1 MSTFSMFEIGKS
13 ALIASK
19 RSMDITSHN
28 IANAATPGYSRQD
41 AFLEPLIQRQSQMI
55 SGVGVRVADV
65 KRNRDIFVDAVL
77 RNESGREAAFLV
89 QQEVLDHI
97 QTAVAEPGGNSI
109 RNAID
114 SFWSA
119 WQDLS
124 SNPASAAARAQLMER
139 GRSLVDMFNHLG
151 GQLDSVTE
159 DIDVHIESVV
169 VRVNDLAERVA
180 GLNVEIARA
189 LARQEPASDLM
200 DKRDLLLDELA
211 QLTGGTVSFS
221 GEGNAVRFTIGG
233 FPIVDRDKTH
243 KLEVSSSPAGTE
255 FTWRSSPGDPPQTV
269 PNVGGRLG
277 GLKAAKEQLVLEFKQ
292 QLDTLFRDIVRSVN
306 SAHQNGYTLSGA
318 AGDVFFTTPA
328 SGFYLGSVA
337 VNPDIVADQSNIA
350 ASDEATDPY
359 NGDIAHMIANILAD
373 GCPDPDNPTETIDP
387 FVGTWTAML
396 GALGAKAQKVE
407 TGVTTQGLLV
417 KELRN
422 RRDSISG
429 VSVDEEVAQLIRQ
442 QHAFS
447 AASRVITV
455 ADEVIDTIINRMG
468 HVGR

>member
-19 RSMDITSHN
+19 RSMDVTSHN

-41 AFLEPLIQRQSQMI
+41 AFLEPIIQRQSQMI
-55 SGVGVRVADV
+55 SGVGVRVSDI
-65 KRNRDIFVDAVL
+65 RRTRDLFVDAVL
-77 RNESGREAAFLV
+77 RNEIGREAAYLV

-97 QTAVAEPGGNSI
+97 QTAFAEPGDNSI
-109 RNAID
+109 RGVID

-124 SNPASAAARAQLMER
+124 ADPGSPSARAQLMER

-151 GQLDSVTE
+151 NQLDSVSH
-159 DIDVHIESVV
+159 DIDIHVESLVD
-169 VRVNDLAERVA
+169 RVNDLAQRVA

-200 DKRDLLLDELA
+200 DRRDLLLDELA
-211 QLTGGTVSFS
+211 ELTGGLVSYT

-233 FPIVDRDKTH
+233 FPIVDRDKAYE
-243 KLEVSSSPAGTE
+243 LEVSLEGPKAE
-255 FTWRSSPGDPPQTV
+255 FTWKSSPEDTPQTIT
-269 PNVGGRLG
+269 NIGGRLG
-277 GLKAAKEQLVLEFKQ
+277 GLKTAKEDLVQYFRAEIEK
-292 QLDTLFRDIVRSVN
+292 LFGDIVRSVN
-306 SAHQNGYTLSGA
+306 RVHEGPSGDIPFFA
-318 AGDVFFTTPA
+318 CDPDGPFLGAVEVNPVIVDDPSTIVATRVSPGDVA
-328 SGFYLGSVA
+328 HE
-337 VNPDIVADQSNIA
+337 IA
-350 ASDEATDPY
+350 KV
-359 NGDIAHMIANILAD
+359 LAD
-373 GCPDPDNPTETIDP
+373 GYQDPGDPDATIEP
-387 FVGTWTAML
+387 FVETWTAMI
-396 GALGAKAQKVE
+396 GQLGAKAQKVE
-407 TGVTTQGLLV
+407 TGVVTQGLLV
-417 KELRN
+417 RELRN

-447 AASRVITV
+447 AASRVITI

-468 HVGR
+468 LAGR

>member
-19 RSMDITSHN
+19 RTMDVTSHN

-55 SGVGVRVADV
+55 SGVGVRVADI
-65 KRNRDIFVDAVL
+65 RRTRDIFVDAVL

-89 QQEVLDHI
+89 QQEVLDHV
-97 QTAVAEPGGNSI
+97 QTAVAEPQGNSI
-109 RNAID
+109 RETID

-124 SNPASAAARAQLMER
+124 SDADSPGARAQLMER

-159 DIDVHIESVV
+159 DIDIHIESLV

-189 LARQEPASDLM
+189 LARQEPAADLM
-200 DKRDLLLDELA
+200 DRRDLLLDELTE
-211 QLTGGTVSFS
+211 LTGGTVSFS
-221 GEGNAVRFTIGG
+221 GEGNNVRFSIGG
-233 FPIVDRDKTH
+233 FPIVDRDKTY
-243 KLEVSSSPAGTE
+243 KIEVSTSPTGTE
-255 FTWRSSPGDPPQTV
+255 FKWLSSPEGAPQTMSSI
-269 PNVGGRLG
+269 GGRLG
-277 GLKAAKEQLVLEFKQ
+277 GLKTAKEQLVVDFKHQLER
-292 QLDTLFRDIVRSVN
+292 LFGDIVRSVN
-306 SAHQNGYTLSGA
+306 SVHIQGDAGIPFFVQDSGA
-318 AGDVFFTTPA
+318 LA
-328 SGFYLGSVA
+328 YLGFTQ
-337 VNPDIVADQSNIA
+337 VNPAIVADQSLIA
-350 ASDEATDPY
+350 ATRNPDEP
-359 NGDIAHMIANILAD
+359 GDMALEIADILAD
-373 GCPDPDNPTETIDP
+373 GCDDPDNPGETILP
-387 FVGTWTAML
+387 FIETWIAMMGT
-396 GALGAKAQKVE
+396 LGAKAQKVE

-468 HVGR
+468 HAGR